1 MVPSEQLFEQDIQ
14 PSFEEVF
21 SMANVVSIRG
31 IGSENINFPLFDWFR
46 SKKEHESS
54 KANQQEDLLSW
65 LNWVES
71 NKELAL
77 KISQLNRDITEITL
91 TENDKN
97 EKNSELQQLLLAQEK
112 LQQKTEIARL
122 SERETYHSNQTVNT
136 NPDFCKNEYAT
147 CINALTVNSLK
158 MDLSACY
165 DTDELALIFAKYNE
179 KFAENV
185 KLRNYFLTTLDK
197 WAKNSTAFNFY
208 IFKLLKGLETSPID
222 EITTARNTLK
232 KFLEHEFLSPNAT
245 INIAPTLTNITQTF
259 QFPLYQNG
267 DVEKPNDRQ
276 GMVDFWDEME
286 FAQNKLQLAFT
297 QTPKASFLDFL
308 MGKSHESKAIHYLL
322 NQDYL
327 FTAYDLIAIANIPK
341 FRKALTRKP
350 WLGLGQSAI
359 EHFYAINATIKGIPT
374 KKEALDILD
383 NNFGVRSAIIEKIKQ
398 HDITE
403 KMKKTP
409 QLFHVHSDMIENS
422 GSNREKSSSPQK
434 VEQNLSTNSSK
445 SLQNKKHLD
454 NQLRTA
460 EFLKKLILNF
470 FVTIQSQTPLKFS
483 LEKPLPVLYPMRGLI
498 AMSMAFLAT
507 YTKKTVEEPES
518 HKLKSKKTQALPGI
532 NNLLTE
538 IFTHQQS
545 LKLLTQTAQTLEG
558 NKENVI
564 HPNFPKKFT

>member
-1 MVPSEQLFEQDIQ
+1 MLPSEQLFEQDI
-14 PSFEEVF
+14 PPPFEENF

-54 KANQQEDLLSW
+54 KAEQQENLLSW

-77 KISQLNRDITEITL
+77 KIRQLNQDITEISL

-97 EKNSELQQLLLAQEK
+97 KKNSELQELLLAQEK
-112 LQQKTEIARL
+112 LQQQTELAQL

-136 NPDFCKNEYAT
+136 NPNFCQNEYTAYT
-147 CINALTVNSLK
+147 NALTVNSLK

-179 KFAENV
+179 KFAGNV
-185 KLRNYFLTTLDK
+185 ELRNCFLTTLDK

-232 KFLEHEFLSPNAT
+232 KFLEPEFLPPNET

-267 DVEKPNDRQ
+267 DLEKPNDRQ
-276 GMVDFWDEME
+276 GMVDFWDEIE

-308 MGKSHESKAIHYLL
+308 MGKSQESKAIHYLL

-374 KKEALDILD
+374 KKDALDILD
-383 NNFGVRSAIIEKIKQ
+383 NNFSVRSAIIEKIKQ

-409 QLFHVHSDMIENS
+409 QLFHVHSDMIEHL
-422 GSNREKSSSPQK
+422 GSNREKTSPQK
-434 VEQNLSTNSSK
+434 VEQNLPTNSRK
-445 SLQNKKHLD
+445 SLQNNKHLD

-483 LEKPLPVLYPMRGLI
+483 LEKPLPVLYPMRALI

-507 YTKKTVEEPES
+507 YTKKTPEKPES
-518 HKLKSKKTQALPGI
+518 LMKSKKTQALPGK

-545 LKLLTQTAQTLEG
+545 SKLLTRTAQTLEG

-564 HPNFPKKFT
+564 HPNFPKKFP